1 MKRRVWRLLG
11 HLGLAAALFA
21 LGTLWHEAG
30 HGLAAIVF
38 GARVVRLNVL
48 GVQLYPALDW
58 DLQPGYWGRIW
69 WQGHLMPGQ
78 RAWEL
83 LSGNLATLTV
93 SIVALPLYLRC
104 PWRGLARTALL
115 TLSFFFLDALLHT
128 LPTFGLPMYFLFGRR
143 DAETV
148 SEGYQAA
155 VALGLPG
162 WVFQVAVVGYAILA
176 VALIGRKLWPERPRK
191 RARE

>member
-1 MKRRVWRLLG
+1 
-11 HLGLAAALFA
+11 LGLAAALFA

-30 HGLAAIVF
+30 HGLAAIAF
-38 GARVVRLNVL
+38 ARVVRLNVL
-48 GVQLYPALDW
+48 GVQLYPALGW
-58 DLQPGYWGRIW
+58 DLQPGYWGCIW
-69 WQGHLMPGQ
+69 WQGHLTPNQ

-93 SIVALPLYLRC
+93 SVAALPLYLCR

-115 TLSFFFLDALLHT
+115 ILSLFFLDALLHT
-128 LPTFGLPMYFLFGRR
+128 LPTFGLPMYLFFGRR
-143 DAETV
+143 DTETV

-162 WVFQVAVVGYAILA
+162 WVFQATVVGYAILA
-176 VALIGRKLWPERPRK
+176 VALIGCKLWSERPQK
-191 RARE
+191 QAKE